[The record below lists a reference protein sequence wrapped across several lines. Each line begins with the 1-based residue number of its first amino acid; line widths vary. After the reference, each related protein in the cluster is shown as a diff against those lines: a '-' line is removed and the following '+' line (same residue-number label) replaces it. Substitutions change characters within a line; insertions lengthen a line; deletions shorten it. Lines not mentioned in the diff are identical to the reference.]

1 MTSLRRWLPLSPLP
15 LPLLLLLLL
24 LSTTLGACAALPEV
38 SLPPER
44 VTGLPSVTG
53 SKGPLTAER
62 TRALLE
68 RRWPKGRLDLQAQA
82 ALEEA
87 ATGVPLIAGNKATLL
102 FDGPQ
107 TMAAMRAAIAAA
119 RDSINLETYIFDE
132 DELGLQFAELLME
145 KQRQGVTVNIMYDS
159 VGTLAVPA
167 AFFERMREAGI
178 HLLAFNPVGSAAW
191 KLNQRDHRK
200 LLIVDGRIAFTGG
213 INISAS
219 YTRGS
224 LFRSRPAAR
233 EPAQSAQSPQPG
245 WRDTHVMIEGPAV
258 AACQWLF
265 VRQWVAQDAAEL
277 PLAEYF
283 PPPQVA
289 GDKLLRVLGSDPG
302 DKFEIYRAYSLALQA
317 ARRSIHL
324 TSAYFVPDQ
333 QTVAALTAAAR
344 RGVDVRLVLPGVSD
358 NGIVFQAGHAFYDE
372 LLDSGVR
379 IFHLKRAVLH
389 AKTAVIDG
397 NWSTVG
403 SANIDRRSF
412 LHNSELNVIV
422 LGSAFG
428 AEMET
433 AFAEDLRGSTELSLQ
448 QWRQRP
454 LLDRLKEWAASL
466 AGYWL

>member
-1 MTSLRRWLPLSPLP
+1 MKQLRRS
-15 LPLLLLLLL
+15 LPLLLLCAM
-24 LSTTLGACAALPEV
+24 LGACAALPEV
-38 SLPPER
+38 SLPAER
-44 VTGLPSVTG
+44 MSSLPSVTG

-159 VGTLAVPA
+159 VGTLSVPA

-200 LLIVDGRIAFTGG
+200 LLIVDGRVAFTGG
-213 INISAS
+213 LNISAS

-224 LFRSRPAAR
+224 LFRSRAAS
-233 EPAQSAQSPQPG
+233 EPARLAQPG

-277 PLAEYF
+277 PLADYF

-317 ARRSIHL
+317 ARSSIHL

-358 NGIVFQAGHAFYDE
+358 NGVVFQAGHAFYDE
-372 LLDSGVR
+372 LLASGVR

-428 AEMET
+428 AEMEQ

-448 QWRQRP
+448 QWRRRP